1 MNVLTSVAS
10 GLFTNKDYF
19 EKNLLPM
26 QIYYHSREDFK
37 KTLSLDQR
45 CKLTLIWKD
54 YEKIIGYNKF
64 ATIQTTKGSYET
76 FSYEVVNDESIVIDI
91 DNTGKYY
98 DISDF
103 QDTTSFS
110 ILKKDVFFG
119 IYKPL
124 SPLCEKKEIHTE
136 LYNKSSTIDTVK
148 NIYKTWNKIERLR
161 LAVEA
166 LFKQQAVVSHVVKNK
181 LLKF

>member
-26 QIYYHSREDFK
+26 QIYYHSKDDFQ
-37 KTLSLDQR
+37 KTLSNEQR

-64 ATIQTTKGSYET
+64 ATIQTAKGTYET
-76 FSYEVVNDESIVIDI
+76 FPYEVVNDESIIIDI
-91 DNTGKYY
+91 DNTGYY
-98 DISDF
+98 DLSDF
-103 QDTTSFS
+103 ESDTSFS
-110 ILKKDVFFG
+110 ILKEDVFFG

-124 SPLCEKKEIHTE
+124 SPLCEKLKIHTK
-136 LYNKSSTIDTVK
+136 LYQKSSTIDKVK
-148 NIYKTWNKIERLR
+148 KIWDTWNKIERLR
-161 LAVEA
+161 LAIEA